1 MYAEVSCLLDII
13 PQPVSFAKAMD
24 LRQEV
29 EERNHMREAG
39 LFDDEED
46 EEVQDAAPLLNQS
59 LADEIEDGN
68 ISKDAAARPT
78 KEAEVD
84 EQGDMAM
91 DVEQKV
97 SGIRR
102 V

>member
-1 MYAEVSCLLDII
+1 MVLLDVI
-13 PQPVSFAKAMD
+13 PQPISFSKALG

-46 EEVQDAAPLLNQS
+46 EEVQDAAPLLNHT
-59 LADEIEDGN
+59 LGDETENGN
-68 ISKDAAARPT
+68 VSKDVAAGP
-78 KEAEVD
+78 AEETVVD

-91 DVEQKV
+91 DEQPEV
-97 SGIRR
+97 SAR
-102 V
+102 